1 MGNIFYVVEHKREQI
16 KQYKMKNLKTIM
28 YSLTIFLVFSC
39 STNEEILE
47 VESVK
52 VETEIQTLARGRGTF
67 GDQLYMLSL
76 TVEYVAGISEAD
88 KALIRAESANEIED
102 FSVVQ
107 CSLNPD
113 AEIWYF
119 EVPVPYTSPEEILI
133 QINTIGGGGDDN
145 VINSTLVNAATV
157 CN

>member
-1 MGNIFYVVEHKREQI
+1 MKKI
-16 KQYKMKNLKTIM
+16 KIVLYTLMVL
-28 YSLTIFLVFSC
+28 LVFSC
-39 STNEEILE
+39 STNEEIFE
-47 VESVK
+47 FESVK
-52 VETEIQTLARGRGTF
+52 VENEIQTSARGGGTF

-76 TVEYVAGISEAD
+76 TVEYEAGTSEAD

-107 CSLNPD
+107 CTLNPD

-119 EVPVPYTSPEEILI
+119 EVPVPYNTPEEILI
-133 QINTIGGGGDDN
+133 QIKTNTKRGGGDDN
-145 VINSTLVNAATV
+145 VIESILVNATV